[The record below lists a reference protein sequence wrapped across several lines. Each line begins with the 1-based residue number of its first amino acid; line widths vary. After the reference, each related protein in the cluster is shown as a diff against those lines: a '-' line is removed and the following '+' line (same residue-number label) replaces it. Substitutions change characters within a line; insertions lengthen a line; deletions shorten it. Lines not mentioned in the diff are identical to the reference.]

1 MTKTALYH
9 ERPTSKWRGGT
20 PWWWFG
26 APFIAMAYVLV
37 TPRFL
42 PDIVSVPSE
51 LSGAQSAVRWL
62 VGLVVGVVVLATV
75 RGAGMV
81 AARRRTTGHRQ
92 R

>member
-51 LSGAQSAVRWL
+51 LSGALYPVRWL
-62 VGLVVGVVVLATV
+62 VGLVIGVGVLATV
-75 RGAGMV
+75 RV
-81 AARRRTTGHRQ
+81 ARWILSRSA
-92 R
+92 